1 MPLQWREA
9 GPKEFWGLI
18 TSGWSDS
25 WAAVGRLYKVRM
37 KGTYVAPPNEVHNNN
52 IKIKSDVSKFTNF
65 IYLGIHTKKISCP
78 TATSTKAWD
87 ANLYQNLL

>member
-9 GPKEFWGLI
+9 GPKEFWVII

-37 KGTYVAPPNEVHNNN
+37 KGTSVAPPNEVDINN
-52 IKIKSDVSKFTNF
+52 IKIKSDVSKHHQL
-65 IYLGIHTKKISCP
+65 YLFRHSHKKDIMP
-78 TATSTKAWD
+78 
-87 ANLYQNLL
+87 YQH